1 MHKRFVVTTVL
12 AIALFF
18 SQGGSFLVAAFCP
31 HLGARRPS
39 CDTHIAEP
47 IMSHHNMADMPMDA
61 NENDET
67 KPNSMRDVDAIALT
81 QPMGLC
87 TQRNPFADYF

>member
-1 MHKRFVVTTVL
+1 
-12 AIALFF
+12 
-18 SQGGSFLVAAFCP
+18 
-31 HLGARRPS
+31 
-39 CDTHIAEP
+39 
-47 IMSHHNMADMPMDA
+47 MSHHNMADVPMDA

-67 KPNSMRDVDAIALT
+67 RPNSMRDVDAIALT